1 MTSNPDPKREFLRH
15 ALATIAYR
23 GGNAVRNV
31 PAGFAEFRGCAS
43 GRTAAQILAH
53 VSDLLDW
60 GLSIAQGKQSWKTSE
75 PMAWDRETGRFFAA
89 LKSFDDY
96 LASAGPLHAP
106 AERLFQ
112 APLADS
118 LTHVGQIAMLRRM
131 AGAPAKSENFFDA
144 DIVPGRV
151 GSAQTQPKVQFD

>member
-1 MTSNPDPKREFLRH
+1 MTSNSDPKREFLRH

-23 GGNAVRNV
+23 GGNAVRNA

-53 VSDLLDW
+53 VSDVLDW

-75 PMAWDRETGRFFAA
+75 PMPWDKETERFFAA

-96 LASAGPLHAP
+96 LASAEAAACAGG
-106 AERLFQ
+106 EDCF
-112 APLADS
+112 
-118 LTHVGQIAMLRRM
+118 RRRWLM
-131 AGAPAKSENFFDA
+131 
-144 DIVPGRV
+144 R
-151 GSAQTQPKVQFD
+151 